1 MTLDRPTLANPVRT
15 RALLWVIGAVL
26 GGMLY
31 RAGYALPFVLVVVV
45 SACLLAVLAVRGR
58 RRADERLADAGRDGP
73 QATH

>member
-1 MTLDRPTLANPVRT
+1 MPLAWGYGIFDAVMGLPM
-15 RALLWVIGAVL
+15 AGGAVL